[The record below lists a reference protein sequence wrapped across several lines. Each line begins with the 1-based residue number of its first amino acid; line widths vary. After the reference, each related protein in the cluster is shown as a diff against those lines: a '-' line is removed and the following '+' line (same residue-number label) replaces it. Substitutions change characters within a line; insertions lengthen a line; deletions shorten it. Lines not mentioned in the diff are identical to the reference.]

1 MDPNKDAGRRDRL
14 TSFLRASRTRAKGRS
29 QSLPGI
35 AAYDSSYIR
44 GVETLSALVAALFP
58 LAYIF
63 IDLLLGRAPSY
74 LHYMP
79 AFLAMLALSLLS
91 FRFGPSP
98 LVTSLLVAAVYVG
111 FALTLHLPNAR
122 AVYIPIFC
130 FAIPFFYFIAGGR
143 AGRMASFGFVA
154 LVAILVAVG
163 AIAGIKDLQALI
175 RPHYYIM
182 LLAAL
187 ALQLAIAEANEHRHV
202 NGLDVIFDEHFYDSA
217 TRLPNGNSLS
227 SEPMAEGETLSLIR
241 LRNFRDLR
249 SFYDDAEGREIARR
263 ASGILLDFARA
274 REARGPF
281 RVSESEFALIYP
293 RGVEPR
299 AAANALLVEFSRE
312 CVTKDSPLRFEI
324 QIGSYRTGR
333 EGEDARMVIE
343 EAESALANCVAIDA
357 SSVYREGGSSGDP
370 EDDFKALAP
379 ILVKNISERSLFAVF
394 QPVYD
399 VRRGG
404 IGFLEALTRLR
415 LDGNLVSPEAYL
427 SASNR
432 LGLDKYF
439 GDFIVESA
447 LDMALRSGHSV
458 SFNVTYRDLERP
470 KFLEALFKAYATLS
484 GMSNTLI
491 VELTEHAAFSDY
503 DRIASFAAAVHEAGG
518 LVILDDFGTGYSN
531 YASLLKA
538 RFDVVKVAGE
548 IVREIVA
555 RREAA
560 ELYFGLCA
568 FCRAAGL
575 DVVAEHI
582 SDESIMAR
590 ALEGG
595 AALLQGYHF
604 SRPVEAD
611 RILSGAL
618 VFPDGRSTA
627 PEPLGRPI
635 APGA

>member
-1 MDPNKDAGRRDRL
+1 
-14 TSFLRASRTRAKGRS
+14 
-29 QSLPGI
+29 
-35 AAYDSSYIR
+35 
-44 GVETLSALVAALFP
+44 
-58 LAYIF
+58 
-63 IDLLLGRAPSY
+63 
-74 LHYMP
+74 
-79 AFLAMLALSLLS
+79 
-91 FRFGPSP
+91 
-98 LVTSLLVAAVYVG
+98 
-111 FALTLHLPNAR
+111 
-122 AVYIPIFC
+122 
-130 FAIPFFYFIAGGR
+130 
-143 AGRMASFGFVA
+143 
-154 LVAILVAVG
+154 
-163 AIAGIKDLQALI
+163 
-175 RPHYYIM
+175 
-182 LLAAL
+182 
-187 ALQLAIAEANEHRHV
+187 
-202 NGLDVIFDEHFYDSA
+202 
-217 TRLPNGNSLS
+217 
-227 SEPMAEGETLSLIR
+227 
-241 LRNFRDLR
+241 
-249 SFYDDAEGREIARR
+249 
-263 ASGILLDFARA
+263 
-274 REARGPF
+274 
-281 RVSESEFALIYP
+281 
-293 RGVEPR
+293 
-299 AAANALLVEFSRE
+299 
-312 CVTKDSPLRFEI
+312 
-324 QIGSYRTGR
+324 
-333 EGEDARMVIE
+333 
-343 EAESALANCVAIDA
+343 
-357 SSVYREGGSSGDP
+357 VYREGGLSGDP
-370 EDDFKALAP
+370 EDDFKVRAP